1 MKRSIY
7 DTPAF
12 PRLGTVLYLIQDEKI
27 LIESIVV
34 KENKDSQCEFLNSI
48 LNGYSVGVFTA
59 LSLSGARYRI
69 VGSNSNKLAFLYQVF
84 YKDCGIHFDAE
95 KCVFVSEENKNTIP
109 ANSFFQKENGKTIYD
124 EFDRFYKENRHDIVK
139 LKASMFM
146 ILCIASVVKL
156 LSMGESNIL
165 NELVTFSLLPKLL
178 LLNDIVLQCK
188 INISEK

>member
-12 PRLGTVLYLIQDEKI
+12 PRLGTVLYLIRDEKI

-34 KENKDSQCEFLNSI
+34 KENKENKDSQCEFLNSI

-59 LSLSGARYRI
+59 LSLGGARYRI

-139 LKASMFM
+139 LTGRA
-146 ILCIASVVKL
+146 LNLIADTLVYMRYIVTEDSGVLK
-156 LSMGESNIL
+156 EAIHY
-165 NELVTFSLLPKLL
+165 NEKVWNF
-178 LLNDIVLQCK
+178 
-188 INISEK
+188 